1 MSQAKLEFLAGKSV
15 PAIIDWMLE
24 NMKETDIRGCLDA
37 AGIQTSVGSRSAPL
51 SSSGAGSSTDP
62 LPPLRDPLSL
72 RPLRT
77 PGAGSSTDPLP
88 FSRAAA
94 AGSSTD
100 PLPFSRAAA
109 AGLST
114 APPPFSRVPS
124 RESLPFFTP
133 GAATGFLS
141 RTPSEEQI
149 RSGFYEPPSLF
160 RREPSDEMVNDPYS
174 GFPAPG
180 ARLPLLGNDFG
191 GRYNILLNKLI
202 KFQLQEQKRAREEG
216 QLGNSI
222 NYIPLLIFDLEDMG
236 GMQYLSFII
245 IEPVYDNEM
254 FRTRIMKINADKEG
268 NTSNKELELLFETKI
283 NTLLNQWVNFLY
295 NTSIEDISD
304 KIDLSFENFINEN
317 NLGDIYR
324 TIQKLYSRENIN
336 MINSNNF
343 GYEEDDMQAENEKY
357 MFRDEDLNNE
367 YSDREDL
374 NNEYSDH
381 EDLNNEYSD
390 HKDSSKETPDS
401 FSTNPFQLKPIPN
414 KLIPNKPILIPVKQ
428 KKFGKI
434 SDMNTE
440 ELREY
445 VINKFGTTFY
455 NEYEPQVYTTKT
467 GFGNVRYVKRSSPLT
482 DSRISVPNY
491 DYSIEQP
498 ENSAVNLFD

>member
-37 AGIQTSVGSRSAPL
+37 AGIQTSVGSRSGP

-77 PGAGSSTDPLP
+77 SGAGSSTDPLP

-149 RSGFYEPPSLF
+149 RPGFYEPPSLF

-174 GFPAPG
+174 GFPVPG
-180 ARLPLLGNDFG
+180 ARLSLLGNDFG

-202 KFQLQEQKRAREEG
+202 KLQLQEQKRAREEG

-222 NYIPLLIFDLEDMG
+222 NYIPLLIFDLEDME

-254 FRTRIMKINADKEG
+254 FRTRIMKISADKEG
-268 NTSNKELELLFETKI
+268 NTGNKELELLFETKI

-317 NLGDIYR
+317 NSGDIYR

-357 MFRDEDLNNE
+357 MFRDEDLNDE

-374 NNEYSDH
+374 NNEYS
-381 EDLNNEYSD
+381 EDSD
-390 HKDSSKETPDS
+390 VEDSSEETPDS
-401 FSTNPFQLKPIPN
+401 FSTKPFQLKPIP
-414 KLIPNKPILIPVKQ
+414 IPIKQ
-428 KKFGKI
+428 KKFSKI
-434 SDMNTE
+434 RDMNTE
-440 ELREY
+440 ELRDY

-455 NEYEPQVYTTKT
+455 NDYEPQVYTTKT